1 MKRTLAV
8 AAVASLLALFALT
21 NQAAAQE
28 GPMLTADPPAVP
40 GPGEYTFTLTGS
52 GWTPGLLVFIVPCT
66 IPGEQFTTATPMDT
80 MLAAM
85 GGMGQDDCVLQPVG
99 GPAPVGAD
107 GTFTVEVTYD
117 VPANFAFGAGDAAS
131 QEDSSVP
138 ILFIAEDM
146 GEDMGD
152 DMAPEGGA
160 DTGFGGMAGSDG
172 NGAAV
177 PLAATLAGVILLSG
191 TALILRRNN

>member
-8 AAVASLLALFALT
+8 AAVASLMALFGLT
-21 NQAAAQE
+21 SQAAAQE

-52 GWTPGLLVFIVPCT
+52 GWSVPLVFIVPCT
-66 IPGEQFTTATPMDT
+66 LPGDQLTTATPIEEIVATMGAISQDACDT
-80 MLAAM
+80 AAAS
-85 GGMGQDDCVLQPVG
+85 
-99 GPAPVGAD
+99 PAPVGAD
-107 GTFTVEVTYD
+107 GTFTVEVTQD
-117 VPANFAFGAGDAAS
+117 VPANFAFGAGDAGGV
-131 QEDSSVP
+131 ESSGVP
-138 ILFIAEDM
+138 ILFIA
-146 GEDMGD
+146 EDMGD

-172 NGAAV
+172 SGVAV

-191 TALILRRNN
+191 TAVRLRRNN